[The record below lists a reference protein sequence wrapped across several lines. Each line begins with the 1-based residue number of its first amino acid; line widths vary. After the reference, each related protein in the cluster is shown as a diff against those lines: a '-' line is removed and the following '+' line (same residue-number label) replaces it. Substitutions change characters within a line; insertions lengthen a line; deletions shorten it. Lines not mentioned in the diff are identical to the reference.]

1 MEQIQ
6 EIEKEEAV
14 RARKE
19 LFEQRKQQKNKI
31 VQLAGQ
37 VATVSM
43 VSGVWGWV
51 KGETLA
57 QLYIDILFLLL
68 LFWAYIRT
76 FSFLYSMRSGMIMIS
91 SSLVSSRPGQNQR
104 YFTSL
109 WSSLLAQKRGSLKLQ
124 QRLKV

>member
-43 VSGVWGWV
+43 VSEWGRGW
-51 KGETLA
+51 GGGGGA
-57 QLYIDILFLLL
+57 HALL
-68 LFWAYIRT
+68 
-76 FSFLYSMRSGMIMIS
+76 SGGWRIVPMACPEATTM
-91 SSLVSSRPGQNQR
+91 L
-104 YFTSL
+104 
-109 WSSLLAQKRGSLKLQ
+109 QKE
-124 QRLKV
+124 VAV